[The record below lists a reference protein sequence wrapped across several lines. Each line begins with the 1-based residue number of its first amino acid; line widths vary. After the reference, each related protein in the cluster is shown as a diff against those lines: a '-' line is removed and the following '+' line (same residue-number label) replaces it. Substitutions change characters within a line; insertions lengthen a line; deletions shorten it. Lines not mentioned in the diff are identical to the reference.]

1 MNLNIRNTFKTL
13 ALAFWLS
20 VVAQQAIADTSNK
33 VDNVLNTKKGETT
46 QISNSDSQKEV
57 WFKEARTN
65 KDFKMD
71 FSKLDNQNKI
81 PAKNSVKLST
91 EKVNKKAVWGL
102 DYTYNNGK
110 TWVKAT
116 VKAGKKTKATQV
128 TVAHREGK
136 IWGKVTAWV
145 SSNDFHWKD
154 VKQKFIWAEAKFY
167 WDDYNLWVY
176 WNSIKSDSL
185 TVEKTVYK
193 NLFTDEEF
201 YSKKVW
207 DEKLNLVETY
217 TLDTKENHSFTHNWG
232 KSKELWLTWEVFL
245 WENTD
250 LSGHFWLRNVKDSYF
265 NGKTVTYWAKVSHI
279 LNDKVEVWA
288 SAEKLGKK
296 EFYYYWETNFKV
308 GPNAEIWAR
317 LWQTSFDD
325 KKEVV
330 WMVSV
335 KIDLDRK
342 WNNKFE
348 SYKKTKKLDVEP
360 VVWADASI
368 RNVLW
373 TESAAS
379 STDIPVPASSI
390 RLISKEPIMP
400 EIPLPPTPPVL

>member
-1 MNLNIRNTFKTL
+1 
-13 ALAFWLS
+13 
-20 VVAQQAIADTSNK
+20 
-33 VDNVLNTKKGETT
+33 
-46 QISNSDSQKEV
+46 
-57 WFKEARTN
+57 
-65 KDFKMD
+65 MD

-128 TVAHREGK
+128 TVAHREGR

-207 DEKLNLVETY
+207 DEK
-217 TLDTKENHSFTHNWG
+217 
-232 KSKELWLTWEVFL
+232 
-245 WENTD
+245 
-250 LSGHFWLRNVKDSYF
+250 
-265 NGKTVTYWAKVSHI
+265 VS
-279 LNDKVEVWA
+279 NED
-288 SAEKLGKK
+288 
-296 EFYYYWETNFKV
+296 
-308 GPNAEIWAR
+308 
-317 LWQTSFDD
+317 
-325 KKEVV
+325 
-330 WMVSV
+330 
-335 KIDLDRK
+335 
-342 WNNKFE
+342 
-348 SYKKTKKLDVEP
+348 
-360 VVWADASI
+360 
-368 RNVLW
+368 
-373 TESAAS
+373 
-379 STDIPVPASSI
+379 
-390 RLISKEPIMP
+390 
-400 EIPLPPTPPVL
+400 